1 MDSLERSR
9 RRRRKFEVNIV
20 PMVDVMTVLIF
31 FFLLTMQFKENGSVQ
46 INPPSMSTT
55 ERADENAKPTVL
67 AVSKDGEFYLNEK
80 KMPIEEISETLKKT
94 AESDKGAA
102 VLLLGDELAKYGDIA
117 KAVDCVRA
125 ANIKKLRIRALQ
137 KKQ

>member
-1 MDSLERSR
+1 M
-9 RRRRKFEVNIV
+9 

-31 FFLLTMQFKENGSVQ
+31 FFLLTMQFKENGVVQ
-46 INPPSMSTT
+46 INPPSMSTS
-55 ERADENAKPTVL
+55 EKAQESGKPNIL

-80 KMPIEEISETLKKT
+80 KMPIDEISETLKKT
-94 AESDKGAA
+94 AESDKEAS

-125 ANIKKLRIRALQ
+125 AKIKKLRIRTLQ
-137 KKQ
+137 KKL

>member
-31 FFLLTMQFKENGSVQ
+31 FFLLTMQFKENGVVQ
-46 INPPSMSTT
+46 INPPSMSTS
-55 ERADENAKPTVL
+55 EKAQESGNPNIL

-80 KMPIEEISETLKKT
+80 KMPIDEISETLKKN
-94 AESDKGAA
+94 AESDKEAS

-125 ANIKKLRIRALQ
+125 AKIKKLRIRTLQ
-137 KKQ
+137 KKP

>member
-31 FFLLTMQFKENGSVQ
+31 FFLLTMQFKENGVVQ
-46 INPPSMSTT
+46 INPPSMSTS
-55 ERADENAKPTVL
+55 EKAQESGKPNIL

-80 KMPIEEISETLKKT
+80 KSF
-94 AESDKGAA
+94 
-102 VLLLGDELAKYGDIA
+102 
-117 KAVDCVRA
+117 
-125 ANIKKLRIRALQ
+125 
-137 KKQ
+137 